1 MRVVLFLVLLTFPLI
16 ASPWEFSAGRSLQP
30 DDVDL
35 SLTVEHFQVE
45 YIDEGG
51 QQNGIMTRDRPLNI
65 DFVESL
71 PIHKFNVDVFAKAG
85 VTSSIFS
92 TGCDLWCGARGFPL
106 GENFGFGT
114 EKMFTKH
121 LGGKFQWVRMHYQ
134 QVGYPAAEWFNYAS
148 LSAVFRF

>member
-1 MRVVLFLVLLTFPLI
+1 MKILVFLLCLLCAPAF
-16 ASPWEFSAGRSLQP
+16 AWEFSAGRSLQP
-30 DDVDL
+30 DDMDL
-35 SLTVEHFQVE
+35 ALTVGHFQVE
-45 YIDEGG
+45 YIDEGH
-51 QQNGIMTRDRPLNI
+51 QPNGIPTRDRPLNLDFI
-65 DFVESL
+65 DSI
-71 PIHKFNVDVFAKAG
+71 PIHGFDVFAKAG
-85 VTSSIFS
+85 VTSSILS